1 MKEILEEISQ
11 NQDLKKELLQGRQVD
26 LAEELSKKCNIRNI
40 LSLFLS
46 TEITKV
52 WKLFEKSQQKRPC
65 LFSNMTHSF
74 FLTIMISIVGSSPRF
89 LQKS

>member
-26 LAEELSKKCNIRNI
+26 LAEELSKKYNIRNS

-46 TEITKV
+46 SEIAKI
-52 WKLFEKSQQKRPC
+52 WKLFEKSQQKKT
-65 LFSNMTHSF
+65 LF
-74 FLTIMISIVGSSPRF
+74 I
-89 LQKS
+89 

>member
-26 LAEELSKKCNIRNI
+26 LAEELSKKYNIRNS

-46 TEITKV
+46 SEIAK
-52 WKLFEKSQQKRPC
+52 
-65 LFSNMTHSF
+65 
-74 FLTIMISIVGSSPRF
+74 I
-89 LQKS
+89 